1 MTATIHKVA
10 AGNGYLY
17 YLRNVAANDSSSRGR
32 SPLSDYYSAH
42 GESPGLWH
50 GTGLAALRLTVEDE
64 VTEEQMKNL
73 FGLGRHPN
81 ANLVEKEV
89 YDEQIRLGATHQEAT
104 KKADTESRLGNPFR
118 FYGGVSEFRKRCRDA
133 FESYNSM
140 RGADP
145 QDPIPESEREW
156 IRTVVATE
164 MFTEQYGRLPLSDR
178 ELSGWVAVNTRLT
191 TAVAGF
197 DITFSPV
204 KSVSALW
211 ALAPRNI
218 ADRIEAAHQAAIDDA
233 LDWLEHHGIYTRLG
247 RNGVRQVDVDGLVAA
262 RFTHRDSRAGDPDLH
277 THVLIANR
285 VRGRDGRWR
294 TLDGAA
300 VYRVVVTVSEIYN
313 TRLEHHLQD
322 GVGLEFAER
331 PGRDPAKRPIREIV
345 GVPVELITCWSR
357 RDAAITGRLAELAAA
372 FQRAH
377 GREPIAAEMYGLADR
392 ATLETR
398 PAKHGSR
405 SRAEQR
411 RDWRTEALEQLG
423 GRAALAEM
431 LRVVFNP
438 LRPVRRPLTPEQVTA
453 TAQRV
458 LDVVSEQRSAW
469 QAHHVRAEIERQ
481 LRGKIAGRDWARTTE
496 TVLAEALSPARVIAA
511 DDPDIADQPVLGR
524 VPAALRRRDGTGV
537 HTVAGTRLYTSAGV
551 LAAEKALIALANQ
564 PGGHRLPP
572 ETVAEAV
579 RSYNEANPDRQLNA
593 GQVAVIEGFATSGVR
608 VQTANAPA
616 GSGKT
621 TAMQVLT
628 GAWGRDGGTVLGL
641 APTASAAA
649 VLADSIGAR
658 VETVDKL
665 LDVLSRHTPDPFDPG
680 ADRLHPP
687 PLPEWVLQIGADTLV
702 IVDEHVKVGNL
713 KRLRLLQ
720 FLIGRGATVRC
731 IGDDRQLPAIDAGGA
746 DADMAAA
753 APEHTLTLTHVVRFA
768 SRAESAASLRLRDGD
783 AAALG
788 WYLDNH
794 RIHAGHTG
802 ATHDDAYTAWI
813 ADHQAGRDAIMLA
826 GTHEVVAA
834 LNARARA
841 DRLARAGDDPRAEC
855 LLADGLR
862 ASVGDV
868 IRTRRN
874 NPRLR
879 VGDRDWVRNGY
890 AWTVTAVHT
899 DGSLTAT
906 HRHARGAAGP
916 SVWLPSE
923 YVRESVRLG
932 YATTIDSAQGITADT
947 CHIALTGSESRQ
959 QLYVALTR
967 GVHGNHAYVPTAL
980 DGAEGSFFSFAAV
993 YPRTAVEHLLAILA
1007 RDGAQKSAH
1016 TMLRDATDP
1025 HRRIGR
1031 ALDTFLD
1038 TVGVAAEEH
1047 LGTAG
1052 LARID
1057 AAAERVHP
1065 HLTDAPAYPVLRQ
1078 QLAVLS
1084 LSGCD
1089 PVDAL
1094 VEAAAERELDTA
1106 HDIAAVLHWRL
1117 TPDTGTPGSG
1127 PLPWIGPPP
1136 GPFTDTEL
1144 ADHVRARSRIVADLA
1159 HRVRADAT
1167 GWTTSTAPT
1176 WARPLLAD
1184 APTLVAD
1191 LAVWRAALH
1200 IDDTDPRPTGPPRFA
1215 RNERDYQ
1222 QLLDDRVT
1230 GALGDPE
1237 APARRWARLAELIE
1251 PRLTSDPYWPVVAAH
1266 LDTARRVGI
1275 DIESFLTAA
1284 AAAGPLPD
1292 EMPAAALWSRL
1303 DLDTTVS
1310 ESSGSTGLRPDWDA
1324 ALTEVLGEQVAS
1336 AVRADAG
1343 WPRLIAAVDRGLG
1356 AGWAAHDLLSAAH
1369 DLLTAARTS
1378 TEPAL
1383 ATPDLVTALTWRIE
1397 LLLRPTPTTDAPG
1410 PSTSHNGH
1418 THTPPPP
1425 GQHPGTGTGPD
1436 DDHSPHDPGPP
1447 DPGPDEPPPDPADAE
1462 FDIPYPDDLN
1472 DLCTEETMGDDPH
1485 ASGDFSTP
1493 PQPDPT
1499 GPAHPPSTGP
1509 APGELPEQVR
1519 RVTALFAAGDLAAAT
1534 RALDDVPET
1543 HRRTM
1548 RKVEATL
1555 RARPFPIA
1563 RARLKWAAEQNPE
1576 LRAVIEA
1583 CTPDIDPGL
1592 YRRDHNNDGWQPPR
1606 DDRRWVDPDRIVA
1619 PDQQRIG
1626 TSSADRYFDNR
1637 PDLTDPWAGDRIP
1650 RTRERDN
1657 GDRTDRPDA
1666 VSARWSGDRRI
1677 DREPGAGR
1685 RREPDGPL
1693 ILPPLQDPEPYGSGV
1708 DHERTLLDTP
1718 RNLPCVEC
1726 SVERALADHM
1736 PRPDPT
1742 TRNESHDDG
1751 LCGDC
1756 RETGVTGIPPHPPD
1770 EHITARATHITST
1783 RPPGEALALLRRD
1796 WTRLPLR
1803 ARFTLSDWVERQALA
1818 HTTGQADATHNA
1830 PETPLTPLQ
1839 PGSDTELP
1847 APEGAADNPLVTLTD
1862 GDLIE
1867 RITELQQRLALT
1879 DTDTDLFNPP
1889 TPPGSHTGI
1898 AAAEHHHQ
1906 AAQDAICAARTA
1918 DHELAT
1924 ATRALH
1930 AVGSALHTARTE
1942 LDNTPTYKRADR
1954 RALRARI
1961 NTLITNQRNATD
1973 TRDTAR
1979 TTSRDATRHAL
1990 HVAGP
1995 SEHWD
2000 TLLTRPAP
2008 GPQHDPASAD
2018 LTESADIA
2026 REIRDR
2032 THDTEH
2038 QLAELHDEQQ
2048 RRAALTPDQHAAE
2061 ERFRRHQP
2069 INPHPAD
2076 HYEPDTSTVLS
2087 HEGDLGL

>member
-50 GTGLAALRLTVEDE
+50 GTGLGALRLPARDE

-104 KKADTESRLGNPFR
+104 EKADKESRLGNPFR

-145 QDPIPESEREW
+145 QTPIPESEREW
-156 IRTVVATE
+156 IRTTVATE
-164 MFTEQYGRLPLSDR
+164 MFTEQYGRLPLGDR

-233 LDWLEHHGIYTRLG
+233 LEWLERHGIYTRLG

-285 VRGRDGRWR
+285 VRGPDGRWR

-322 GVGLEFAER
+322 GVGVEFAER

-345 GVPVELITCWSR
+345 GVPVELITHWSR

-398 PAKHGSR
+398 PGKHESR

-423 GRAALAEM
+423 GRVALAEM

-458 LDVVSEQRSAW
+458 LDVVSEQRSTW

-481 LRGKIAGRDWARTTE
+481 LRGKIAGHDWARTTE

-511 DDPDIADQPVLGR
+511 DDPVITDQPVLAR
-524 VPAALRRRDGTGV
+524 VPAALRRRDGDGV
-537 HTVAGTRLYTSAGV
+537 HTVASTRLYTSASV

-564 PGGHRLPP
+564 PGGRRLPSDV
-572 ETVAEAV
+572 VAKAV
-579 RSYNEANPDRQLNA
+579 RSYNEANPDRPLNA

-616 GSGKT
+616 GAGKT

-628 GAWGRDGGTVLGL
+628 DAWGRDGGTVLGL

-665 LDVLSRHTPDPFDPG
+665 LDILSRHAPDSADPG
-680 ADRLHPP
+680 ADRLHPS
-687 PLPEWVLQIGADTLV
+687 PLPQWMLEIGPDTLV

-720 FLIGRGATVRC
+720 FLTDRGATVRC
-731 IGDDRQLPAIDAGGA
+731 IGDDRQLPSIDAGGV

-768 SRAESAASLRLRDGD
+768 SRAESAASLRLREGD

-788 WYLDNH
+788 WYLDND
-794 RIHAGHTG
+794 RVHAGHTG

-813 ADHQAGRDAIMLA
+813 ADHRAGRDAIMLA

-841 DRLARAGDDPRAEC
+841 DRLARAGVDPGAEC
-855 LLADGLR
+855 VLADGLR

-890 AWTVTAVHT
+890 AWTVTAVRA
-899 DGSLTAT
+899 DGSITAT
-906 HRHARGAAGP
+906 HRRAGGAAGP
-916 SVWLPSE
+916 SVWLPGE

-932 YATTIDSAQGITADT
+932 YATTIDSAQGITAET
-947 CHIALTGSESRQ
+947 CHVALTGSESRQ

-980 DGAEGSFFSFAAV
+980 DGAKGSFFSYVAV
-993 YPRTAVEHLLAILA
+993 YPRTAVEHMLAILA

-1031 ALDTFLD
+1031 ALDIFLD
-1038 TVGVAAEEH
+1038 TVGVAAEEN
-1047 LGTAG
+1047 LGTAA

-1084 LSGCD
+1084 LSGHD

-1094 VEAAAERELDTA
+1094 FAAATERELDTA

-1117 TPDTGTPGSG
+1117 TPGTSPPGAGS
-1127 PLPWIGPPP
+1127 LPWIGPPP
-1136 GPFTDTEL
+1136 GPFTDPL
-1144 ADHVRARSRIVADLA
+1144 MVDHVRARCRIVADLA
-1159 HRVRADAT
+1159 HRVRADAA
-1167 GWTTSTAPT
+1167 GWTTATAPA
-1176 WARPLLAD
+1176 WARPLLPGD
-1184 APTLVAD
+1184 RTLVAD

-1200 IDDTDPRPTGPPRFA
+1200 IDDTDPRLTGPPRFA

-1222 QLLDDRVT
+1222 QLLDERVT

-1237 APARRWARLAELIE
+1237 APARRWAPLAELIE

-1266 LDTARRVGI
+1266 LDTARRAGI

-1284 AAAGPLPD
+1284 AATGPLPD

-1310 ESSGSTGLRPDWDA
+1310 ESSGTAGLRPDWDA
-1324 ALTEVLGEQVAS
+1324 ELNEVLGEQVAS
-1336 AVRADAG
+1336 AVRADAV
-1343 WPRLIAAVDRGLG
+1343 WPRLIAAVDRGHSG
-1356 AGWAAHDLLSAAH
+1356 GWAAPDLLSAAH
-1369 DLLTAARTS
+1369 DLLTAARS
-1378 TEPAL
+1378 GTEPAL
-1383 ATPDLVTALTWRIE
+1383 AIPDLVTALTWRIE
-1397 LLLRPTPTTDAPG
+1397 LLLRPTPTADTPG
-1410 PSTSHNGH
+1410 PSTSHNSH
-1418 THTPPPP
+1418 THTPPSP

-1436 DDHSPHDPGPP
+1436 DEHS
-1447 DPGPDEPPPDPADAE
+1447 PDEPPPDPADAG
-1462 FDIPYPDDLN
+1462 FDAPYPDDLN
-1472 DLCTEETMGDDPH
+1472 DLRTEETMGDDPH
-1485 ASGDFSTP
+1485 PSGDFSTP
-1493 PQPDPT
+1493 PQPEPT

-1509 APGELPEQVR
+1509 APGELPEQLR

-1563 RARLKWAAEQNPE
+1563 RARLKWAAQQNPE

-1583 CTPDIDPGL
+1583 CIPATDPRL
-1592 YRRDHNNDGWQPPR
+1592 YRPDRNNDGWQPPR

-1619 PDQQRIG
+1619 PDQQRTG

-1650 RTRERDN
+1650 RTREHDN
-1657 GDRTDRPDA
+1657 DDRTDRSDA

-1693 ILPPLQDPEPYGSGV
+1693 ILPPLQDPEPYGSGG
-1708 DHERTLLDTP
+1708 DHERILLDTP

-1742 TRNESHDDG
+1742 TRHETHDDG

-1756 RETGVTGIPPHPPD
+1756 RETGVTGIPPHLPD
-1770 EHITARATHITST
+1770 EHITARATHITDT
-1783 RPPGEALALLRRD
+1783 RPPGEARALLRRD

-1803 ARFTLSDWVERQALA
+1803 DRFTLSDWVERHGLA
-1818 HTTGQADATHNA
+1818 DTTGPADTTHNA
-1830 PETPLTPLQ
+1830 SETPPAPSQ
-1839 PGSDTELP
+1839 PGSNTELP
-1847 APEGAADNPLVTLTD
+1847 APEGAADIPLVTLTD

-1867 RITELQQRLALT
+1867 RMTALQQRLALT
-1879 DTDTDLFNPP
+1879 DTETDLFNPP

-1898 AAAEHHHQ
+1898 ATAERRHH
-1906 AAQDAICAARTA
+1906 AAQDAIRAARTA
-1918 DHELAT
+1918 DHDLAT

-1930 AVGSALHTARTE
+1930 AASSALHAARTE

-1954 RALRARI
+1954 RAQRTRI
-1961 NTLITNQRNATD
+1961 ETLIINQRNATD

-1979 TTSRDATRHAL
+1979 TASRDATRDAL
-1990 HVAGP
+1990 NLAGP
-1995 SEHWD
+1995 PEHWD
-2000 TLLTRPAP
+2000 TVLTRPTP
-2008 GPQHDPASAD
+2008 GPHQDRATAE
-2018 LTESADIA
+2018 LTESGDIT

-2032 THDTEH
+2032 AHDIEN
-2038 QLAELHDEQQ
+2038 QLAELRNEQQ
-2048 RRAALTPDQHAAE
+2048 RRAMLTPDQHAAE
-2061 ERFRRHQP
+2061 QRFRRHQP

-2076 HYEPDTSTVLS
+2076 HYGPDTSTAS
-2087 HEGDLGL
+2087 PSPEGDLSL

>member
-50 GTGLAALRLTVEDE
+50 GTGLGALRLRAGEE

-104 KKADTESRLGNPFR
+104 KKADKESRLGNPFR

-156 IRTVVATE
+156 IRTTVATE

-233 LDWLEHHGIYTRLG
+233 LEWLERHGIYTRLG

-285 VRGRDGRWR
+285 VRGPDGRWR

-322 GVGLEFAER
+322 GVGVEFAER

-345 GVPVELITCWSR
+345 GVPVELITHWSR

-458 LDVVSEQRSAW
+458 LEVVSEQRSTW

-481 LRGKIAGRDWARTTE
+481 LRGKIAGRDWAHTTE

-524 VPAALRRRDGTGV
+524 VPAALQRRDGTGA
-537 HTVAGTRLYTSAGV
+537 HTVAGTRLYTSAAV

-564 PGGHRLPP
+564 PGGRRLPLD
-572 ETVAEAV
+572 TVAEAV

-593 GQVAVIEGFATSGVR
+593 GQVAVIEGFATSGVG

-628 GAWGRDGGTVLGL
+628 DAWSRDGGTVLGL

-665 LDVLSRHTPDPFDPG
+665 LDVLSRHTPAPFDPG
-680 ADRLHPP
+680 VDRLHPP
-687 PLPEWVLQIGADTLV
+687 PLPEWVLQIGTGTLV

-713 KRLRLLQ
+713 KRLRLLR

-768 SRAESAASLRLRDGD
+768 SRAESAASLRLRNGD

-788 WYLDNH
+788 WYLDND

-813 ADHQAGRDAIMLA
+813 ADHHAGRDAIMLA

-841 DRLARAGDDPRAEC
+841 DRLARADADPGAEC

-862 ASVGDV
+862 ASVGDI

-899 DGSLTAT
+899 DGSITAT
-906 HRHARGAAGP
+906 HRHTSGAAGP

-947 CHIALTGSESRQ
+947 CHVALTGSESRQ

-980 DGAEGSFFSFAAV
+980 DGAEGSFLSFAAV

-1016 TMLRDATDP
+1016 TMLREATDP
-1025 HRRIGR
+1025 HHRIGR
-1031 ALDTFLD
+1031 ALDIFLD
-1038 TVGVAAEEH
+1038 TVGVAAEEN

-1057 AAAERVHP
+1057 AATERVHP

-1084 LSGCD
+1084 LSGND

-1117 TPDTGTPGSG
+1117 MPGTGAPGTG
-1127 PLPWIGPPP
+1127 PLPWISPPP
-1136 GPFTDTEL
+1136 GPFTDPEL

-1159 HRVRADAT
+1159 HRVRADAA
-1167 GWTTSTAPT
+1167 GWTTATAPA
-1176 WARPLLAD
+1176 WARPLLAG
-1184 APTLVAD
+1184 APKLVAD

-1200 IDDTDPRPTGPPRFA
+1200 IDDTDPRLTGPPRFA

-1222 QLLDDRVT
+1222 QLLDEQVT

-1237 APARRWARLAELIE
+1237 APARRWTPLAALIE
-1251 PRLTSDPYWPVVAAH
+1251 PRLTSDPYWPAVAAH
-1266 LDTARRVGI
+1266 LDTARRAGI

-1284 AAAGPLPD
+1284 ACAGPLPD

-1310 ESSGSTGLRPDWDA
+1310 ESSGSAGLRPDWDT

-1336 AVRADAG
+1336 SVRADAG
-1343 WPRLIAAVDRGLG
+1343 WPRLTAAVDRGLG
-1356 AGWAAHDLLSAAH
+1356 TGWAAHDLLSAAH
-1369 DLLTAARTS
+1369 DLLTAARTG

-1383 ATPDLVTALTWRIE
+1383 TIPDLVTAHTWRIE

-1410 PSTSHNGH
+1410 PSTSRNSN

-1425 GQHPGTGTGPD
+1425 GQHVGTGTGPD
-1436 DDHSPHDPGPP
+1436 DDHNPRDPGPP
-1447 DPGPDEPPPDPADAE
+1447 DPGPVKPPPDPADAG
-1462 FDIPYPDDLN
+1462 FDAPYPDDLN
-1472 DLCTEETMGDDPH
+1472 DLRTEETMGDDPH
-1485 ASGDFSTP
+1485 PSGDFSTP
-1493 PQPDPT
+1493 PQPDLT

-1509 APGELPEQVR
+1509 APGELPEQLR
-1519 RVTALFAAGDLAAAT
+1519 RVTALFAAGDLAAAA
-1534 RALDDVPET
+1534 RALDDVPES

-1563 RARLKWAAEQNPE
+1563 RARLKWAAQQNPE

-1583 CTPDIDPGL
+1583 CIPVTDPHL
-1592 YRRDHNNDGWQPPR
+1592 YRRDRNNDGWQPPR

-1619 PDQQRIG
+1619 PNQQRTG

-1637 PDLTDPWAGDRIP
+1637 PDLTDPWAGDTIP
-1650 RTRERDN
+1650 RTREHDK

-1693 ILPPLQDPEPYGSGV
+1693 IPPPLQDPKPYGSGG

-1756 RETGVTGIPPHPPD
+1756 RETGITGIPPHPPD
-1770 EHITARATHITST
+1770 KHITARATHITST
-1783 RPPGEALALLRRD
+1783 RPPSEALALLRRD

-1803 ARFTLSDWVERQALA
+1803 ARFTLSDWVERHGLA
-1818 HTTGQADATHNA
+1818 DTTGPADTHNA
-1830 PETPLTPLQ
+1830 HETSPAPSQ
-1839 PGSDTELP
+1839 PGSDTELS

-1862 GDLIE
+1862 EDLIE
-1867 RITELQQRLALT
+1867 RITALQQRIALT

-1889 TPPGSHTGI
+1889 APPGSHTDI
-1898 AAAEHHHQ
+1898 AAAERRHHS
-1906 AAQDAICAARTA
+1906 AQDAIRTARTA
-1918 DHELAT
+1918 DHDLTT

-1930 AVGSALHTARTE
+1930 AARSALHTARTD
-1942 LDNTPTYKRADR
+1942 LHNTPTHKRADR
-1954 RALRARI
+1954 RALRTRI
-1961 NTLITNQRNATD
+1961 NTLTTTERNATD

-1979 TTSRDATRHAL
+1979 TTARNATRRAL
-1990 HVAGP
+1990 HLAGP
-1995 SEHWD
+1995 PEHWD
-2000 TLLTRPAP
+2000 TILARPAA
-2008 GPQHDPASAD
+2008 PQQDRATADP
-2018 LTESADIA
+2018 TESSDIA

-2032 THDTEH
+2032 THDIEH
-2038 QLAELHDEQQ
+2038 QLTDLRTEQQ
-2048 RRAALTPDQHAAE
+2048 RRAALTPDQYTAE
-2061 ERFRRHQP
+2061 QRLRRHQP
-2069 INPHPAD
+2069 IDPEATDD
-2076 HYEPDTSTVLS
+2076 HEPETSPGLS
-2087 HEGDLGL
+2087 PEGDLSL